1 MNNQNIINKNTIEF
15 KKNKNEID
23 IQDIEFIKFIQSQ
36 DDEDDEEL
44 DNLFDSLY
52 DDNNNS
58 NSKQKKIKSI
68 QDIQEEC
75 EKNKEHFYIKP
86 EEFDNIYNPKFECYS
101 DDYNKVCD
109 NLLILKRLIKRKMF
123 VDTQY
128 RLIGSSRARFIN
140 KFKLET
146 PEIELCDII
155 KFIYN
160 LKTIRQ
166 KYQYSVYIDLC
177 QDSKFYVGISHSSY
191 LDSSIEATDDNIAK
205 SRLESHRDNGGGT
218 MPTNFTHMYPVISCL
233 CSFFGDKEDED
244 LITILM
250 SKCVGNNVR
259 GGIWASPFTKPDYPN
274 FTIDEIKDKLLN
286 KKL

>member
-1 MNNQNIINKNTIEF
+1 MNNKNTKDNNIIEL
-15 KKNKNEID
+15 KKNINDID
-23 IQDIEFIKFIQSQ
+23 IEDIEFIKYIQSQ

-44 DNLFDSLY
+44 DNLFDSLDND
-52 DDNNNS
+52 DDNNN
-58 NSKQKKIKSI
+58 KQKKIKSI

-75 EKNKEHFYIKP
+75 EKNKQHFHIKP
-86 EEFDNIYNPKFECYS
+86 EEFDNIYDPKFECYS

-128 RLIGSSRARFIN
+128 RLFGSSRARFIN
-140 KFKLET
+140 KFKLEK

-160 LKTIRQ
+160 LKTIRPL
-166 KYQYSVYIDLC
+166 YEYSVYIDLC

-191 LDSSIEATDDNIAK
+191 LDSSVEVTDDNMAK
-205 SRLESHRDNGGGT
+205 SRLADHRDNGGSI

-259 GGIWASPFTKPDYPN
+259 GGKWASPFCIPDYPI
-274 FTIDEIKDKLLN
+274 FTINEIKDKLLN
-286 KKL
+286 KKLK